1 MADAVRILKYLVET
15 LPLLE
20 LLAGNA
26 RTGMKAMGDFADD
39 TQHATAILALLSHP
53 VRTTTGNFR
62 ASAGTATLAMASDLM
77 AAKLTGP
84 GQIRLTVISTVE
96 MAFVSFKTPSLF
108 ASVMPAGQEST
119 VTNEEILA
127 SQTRAFTM
135 LSARQSTEA
144 PISNAHARMSGRV
157 KFATFQ
163 PVNAA
168 VSLKNRPGRLIFL
181 LALIST
187 RRIHS
192 AFGVS

>member
-1 MADAVRILKYLVET
+1 MADAVRILKSPVET

-20 LLAGNA
+20 PLAGNA
-26 RTGMKAMGDFADD
+26 RMGMKAMGDSADD
-39 TQHATAILALLSHP
+39 TLHATAILVLLSHP

-62 ASAGTATLAMASDLM
+62 ASAGKATLVMASDLM
-77 AAKLTGP
+77 AVKLTGL
-84 GQIRLTVISTVE
+84 GQIQSTVISTVE
-96 MAFVSFKTPSLF
+96 TAFVSFKTPSLF
-108 ASVMPAGQEST
+108 VSVMPAGQEST

-135 LSARQSTEA
+135 LSARQSMEA

-168 VSLKNRPGRLIFL
+168 ESLKNRPGRLIFL

>member
-1 MADAVRILKYLVET
+1 MADAVRILKSLVEI

-26 RTGMKAMGDFADD
+26 RTGMKAMGVSADG
-39 TQHATAILALLSHP
+39 TLHVTAVRAPLSHP

-62 ASAGTATLAMASDLM
+62 ASAGTATLVMASDLM

-96 MAFVSFKTPSLF
+96 TAFASFKTASLF
-108 ASVMPAGQEST
+108 ASAMLAGQEST

-127 SQTRAFTM
+127 SLTHAFTM
-135 LSARQSTEA
+135 LSAKQSMEV
-144 PISNAHARMSGRV
+144 PISNARAQMTGRV

-163 PVNAA
+163 RGNAA
-168 VSLKNRPGRLIFL
+168 ASLKNRPGRLIFP

-187 RRIHS
+187 HRIHS